1 MSPDSRF
8 FHKSIL
14 DDNPSC
20 LSGEST
26 PSYLLHSDIV
36 LPRVKEIA
44 PHAKLIVML
53 RDPVARAF
61 SQVRTIVTMTIEGGV
76 RKGNWKGN
84 WRPKQL
90 LYSNELGVT
99 IACVDCFSVRL
110 CVYE

>member
-1 MSPDSRF
+1 MSVDSRF

-61 SQVRTIVTMTIEGGV
+61 SQVRMIIAMTFGGAV
-76 RKGNWKGN
+76 RKGH
-84 WRPKQL
+84 
-90 LYSNELGVT
+90 
-99 IACVDCFSVRL
+99 
-110 CVYE
+110 